1 MLTSLLKTIVSG
13 AINTMYGTAIQVRD
27 ALSYGTLETT
37 DLLKTSD
44 IKEKIKITNMIIYD
58 IRENGKCII
67 PGVTAKYIIEK
78 IENII
83 SCIENELD
91 KLNYRL
97 EYNKNISVLSYPVAY
112 RFHNQIRRLNML
124 IAVLDQRVETLHMI
138 LKLT

>member
-91 KLNYRL
+91 KINYRL
-97 EYNKNISVLSYPVAY
+97 EYNKNISLLSYPIAY